1 MIVTLTTNP
10 SLDRTIE
17 VDALLRGAVLRAHD
31 GRVDPGGKG
40 INVARALLT
49 QGHKARAVL
58 PTGGAEGRHLAE
70 LLVGEGVDLRTVPIR
85 GAVRSNIT
93 VAEADGTV
101 TKLNE
106 PGPVL
111 DADEIDQLLDATL
124 DACDGADWLV
134 LSGSLPPGA
143 TDETYATLLSRT
155 RGSAVRRA
163 LDTSGPA
170 FRLALAQRPDLVKP
184 NREELA
190 EATGRQVDTLGA
202 AVGAARELLAS
213 GAGAVLAS
221 LGPDGALLV
230 DGHGVLHAEAPAEQ
244 PRSTVGAGDALL
256 AGFLAAG
263 GDGAEALVTGVAWS
277 AAAVRLPG
285 SKMPGPADLDRGAV
299 RLTYDPDPHRPLT
312 GATI

>member
-17 VDALLRGAVLRAHD
+17 VDVLARGAVLRAHD

-58 PTGGAEGRHLAE
+58 PTGGAEGRQLAD
-70 LLVGEGVDLRTVPIR
+70 LLVAEGVDLRPVPIA

-93 VAEADGTV
+93 IAEADGTV
-101 TKLNE
+101 TKVNE
-106 PGPVL
+106 PGPAL
-111 DADEIDQLLDATL
+111 SRNEIADLVDATL
-124 DACDGADWLV
+124 DACAGADWLV
-134 LSGSLPPGA
+134 LSGSLPPGMG
-143 TDETYATLLSRT
+143 DDTYAELLARSRT
-155 RGSAVRRA
+155 SGLRRA

-170 FRLALAQRPDLVKP
+170 FRAALDRLPDLVKP

-190 EATGRQVDTLGA
+190 EATGRPVDTLGDA
-202 AVGAARELLAS
+202 LSAARELIAA
-213 GAGAVLAS
+213 GAVAVLAS

-230 DGHGVLHAEAPAEQ
+230 DRRGVLHAEAPVEQ

-263 GDGAEALVTGVAWS
+263 GEGAAALVTGVAWS
-277 AAAVRLPG
+277 VAAVRQPG
-285 SKMPGPADLDRGAV
+285 SRMPRPADLDPDAI
-299 RLTYDPDPHRPLT
+299 RLTDRPDPDRVLT
-312 GATI
+312 GAHR

>member
-10 SLDRTIE
+10 SIDRTIE
-17 VDALLRGAVLRAHD
+17 VDALHRGAVLRAHD

-40 INVARALLT
+40 INVARALVTHGL
-49 QGHKARAVL
+49 KVRAVL
-58 PTGGAEGRHLAE
+58 PTGGAEGRQLAE
-70 LLVGEGVDLRTVPIR
+70 LLAGLGVDLRTVAIN

-93 VAEADGTV
+93 VVEADGTV

-106 PGPVL
+106 PGPAL
-111 DADEIDQLLDATL
+111 DAGEIARLFDATL
-124 DACDGADWLV
+124 DASDGADWLV

-143 TDETYATLLSRT
+143 GDETYATLLWRT
-155 RGSAVRRA
+155 RGSGVRRA

-170 FRLALAQRPDLVKP
+170 FRLALAAEPDLVKP

-190 EATGRQVDTLGA
+190 EATGRPVDTIGD
-202 AVGAARELLAS
+202 AVTAARELLAK
-213 GAGAVLAS
+213 GAGAVLTS

-230 DGHGVLHAEAPAEQ
+230 DLHGVVHAEAPPEQ

-256 AGFLAAG
+256 AGFLSAG
-263 GDGAEALVTGVAWS
+263 GAGPDALVTGVAWS

-285 SKMPGPADLDRGAV
+285 SKMPSPTDLDPDAV
-299 RLTYDPDPHRPLT
+299 RLHDNPDTNRPLT
-312 GATI
+312 GAAR